1 VGCSSIL
8 DYDLLMVYHRYMS
21 VIAIGVLIG
30 AALIVITYALGI
42 WMTLY
47 IIREIIMRGDK
58 DD

>member
-1 VGCSSIL
+1 
-8 DYDLLMVYHRYMS
+8 MS
-21 VIAIGVLIG
+21 VIAIAVLIG